1 MSLIQCEHL
10 KLQLEGNTIFQDKN
24 FHINK
29 GEKVL
34 IYGDSGS
41 GKSSF
46 LKMLIGFMPYEGSIR
61 LQGKPMDTKRF
72 KKSRVLFAYVN
83 QSVSLRQGVLRH
95 VLDEMASYRWN
106 ALKLNE
112 EYGLDPSLCE
122 YFRLPVSVV
131 NKTIESLSGG
141 ERQRVSLI
149 LALMLNR
156 PIFLL
161 DEVTASL
168 DTELKIKTVD
178 YFNQTDKT
186 VIAVSHDTCWKE
198 SEIFRKVKW

>member
-1 MSLIQCEHL
+1 MNLIQCEQL
-10 KLQLEGNTIFQDKN
+10 KLQFDGNNIFENKN
-24 FHINK
+24 FYINQ

-34 IYGDSGS
+34 IHGDSGS

-46 LKMLIGFMPYEGSIR
+46 LKMLIGFMPYEGTIY
-61 LQGKPMDTKRF
+61 LQGKPMDVKRF

-83 QSVSLRQGVLRH
+83 QAVSLRQGTVGH
-95 VLDEMASYRWN
+95 VINEMSSYRWN
-106 ALKLNE
+106 ALKPHE
-112 EYGLDPSLCE
+112 TYGLDPSLCE
-122 YFRLPVSVV
+122 YFRLSLSVV
-131 NKTIESLSGG
+131 DKTIESLSGG

-168 DTELKIKTVD
+168 DTELKQRTVD
-178 YFNQTDKT
+178 YFEQLNKT
-186 VIAVSHDTCWKE
+186 VVVVSHDTCWREAE
-198 SEIFRKVKW
+198 SFRKVRW